1 MPQHL
6 ARAGGFRYCP
16 RPRPEPGAPSYV
28 ERNVADYAV
37 IALGGKQYRVREGE
51 TIVVDR
57 VAAEPGDSISPTVL
71 AVGGAEG
78 ISDGGSV
85 TAEVEE
91 HVLGPKIT
99 VFTYRAKKD
108 SKRKMGHRSRL
119 SRVRITG
126 IGG

>member
-1 MPQHL
+1 M
-6 ARAGGFRYCP
+6 
-16 RPRPEPGAPSYV
+16 
-28 ERNVADYAV
+28 ADYAV
-37 IALGGKQYRVREGE
+37 IALGGKQYRVREGQ

-57 VAAEPGDSISPTVL
+57 VRAEPGESISPTVL
-71 AVGGAEG
+71 ATGGADG

>member
-1 MPQHL
+1 MG
-6 ARAGGFRYCP
+6 AFRYCP
-16 RPRPEPGAPSYV
+16 RSCPEPDAQYYV
-28 ERNVADYAV
+28 EKNVADYAV

-51 TIVVDR
+51 RIVVDR
-57 VAAEPGDSISPTVL
+57 VAAEPGETISPKVL
-71 AVGGAEG
+71 ATGGSDG
-78 ISDGGSV
+78 ISDGGNV

-108 SKRKMGHRSRL
+108 SKRKMGYRSRL

>member
-1 MPQHL
+1 M
-6 ARAGGFRYCP
+6 
-16 RPRPEPGAPSYV
+16 
-28 ERNVADYAV
+28 ADYAV

-57 VAAEPGDSISPTVL
+57 VAAEPGDSISPKVL
-71 AVGGAEG
+71 AVGGADG

-85 TAEVEE
+85 TAEVGE